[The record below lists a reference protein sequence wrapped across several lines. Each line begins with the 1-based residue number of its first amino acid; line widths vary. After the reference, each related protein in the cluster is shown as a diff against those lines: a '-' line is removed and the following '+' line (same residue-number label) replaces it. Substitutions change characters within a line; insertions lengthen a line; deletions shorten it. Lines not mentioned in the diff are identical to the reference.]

1 MTRALLAGFAGRPC
15 ATVYDAPVREE
26 LVRRLRDARTWLVY
40 RADRVLE
47 WPPIAQIVVVAALTA
62 LVVLF
67 FAGLAVLLDD
77 APHHASFT
85 DELWWS
91 LTHFADGGTMASDPP
106 GRRIAAVLV
115 TGAGVLVLS
124 LLVAA
129 LTSKMGERIEQM
141 RGGLLPV
148 VERDHILVLGYA
160 PNTPLLVRE
169 LARSR
174 QRVKVVVL
182 AVEEKTR
189 VELSLRTALA
199 VPGQRLS
206 TIVRTGE
213 PRYELALVRVAA
225 DRARAIVVIP
235 PSTLD
240 DEQSVRWTLAV
251 LLALHRVL
259 PDGWPGRV
267 LVEARH
273 DEARELLDLAVAPDI
288 AGAGAVRTHVV
299 ATDRVVA
306 QILAQSARQDA
317 LYFVLRHLLAFDGCE
332 VYFVPVPSEIVGQ
345 PFGLAHARV
354 ECAVLIGLMRDG
366 RPLLCPEDA
375 SLPLRADDRLVIVA
389 DGRSPRFDG
398 SLPPAT
404 HRVGVSSAEPERIV
418 VLGHNATLKHL
429 LDELVD
435 VLPERSQIDVL
446 TDREEPD
453 VSSVVE
459 ATAKRRKAIAVSQ
472 RQRSAATL
480 AREGSP
486 ELCAADA
493 VVILG
498 EEGVDDVNGDASALA
513 MLLRLRRALK
523 TWAARS
529 PGEPSARLVTEVRD
543 PRSAVHVEPRPGD
556 AIVSSDV
563 IAMLLAQGVLDPD
576 AFPVYDELLAGL
588 RTRIVLRDLADYAPE
603 ARTFAEV
610 MAAARARSEI
620 AVGIHPDPRP
630 HPSRAV
636 LDRRRLEEGDASVGE
651 EAWLNPP
658 RDTTIPHASDVK
670 VVVIAPARRA

>member
-1 MTRALLAGFAGRPC
+1 MPR
-15 ATVYDAPVREE
+15 VREE
-26 LVRRLRDARTWLVY
+26 LLRRLREVRTWLVY

-47 WPPIAQIVVVAALTA
+47 WPPIAQLLLVAILTA
-62 LVVLF
+62 LMVLF
-67 FAGLAVLLDD
+67 FAGLAVALDEGPRD
-77 APHHASFT
+77 ASFD
-85 DELWWS
+85 DETWWS
-91 LTHFADGGTMASDPP
+91 LTHFADGGTMVDDPP
-106 GRRIAAVLV
+106 GRRVAGVVV
-115 TGAGVLVLS
+115 TGAGILVVS

-174 QRVKVVVL
+174 QRAKIVVL
-182 AVEEKTR
+182 AVEEKAR
-189 VELSLRTALA
+189 IELSLRTALA
-199 VPGQRLS
+199 VPGQRLFC
-206 TIVRTGE
+206 IVRTGG

-225 DRARAIVVIP
+225 EHARAIVVIP
-235 PSTLD
+235 PSSVD

-259 PDGWPGRV
+259 PDRWPGRV

-273 DEARELLDLAVAPDI
+273 DDTREPLDLAVAPDI

-317 LYFVLRHLLAFDGCE
+317 LYFVLRHLLALDGCE
-332 VYFVPVPSEIVGQ
+332 IYFEPVPAELVGQ

-354 ECAVLIGLMRDG
+354 EGAILVGLMRG
-366 RPLLCPEDA
+366 ARPILCPKDA
-375 SLPLRADDRLVIVA
+375 SLALRAEDRLVVVA
-389 DGRSPRFDG
+389 DGKRPRFDG
-398 SLPPAT
+398 SLPAAPPSMPPAP
-404 HRVGVSSAEPERIV
+404 SADPERIV

-429 LDELVD
+429 LDELVE
-435 VLPERSQIDVL
+435 VLPDRSQIDVL
-446 TDREEPD
+446 TDRDEPA
-453 VSSVVE
+453 VAAMVGG
-459 ATAKRRKAIAVSQ
+459 TTKRRSSITVSQ
-472 RQRSAATL
+472 RQRSALSL

-498 EEGVDDVNGDASALA
+498 EEGADDVNGDASALA
-513 MLLRLRRALK
+513 MLLRLRKAVK
-523 TWAARS
+523 TWSAAT
-529 PGEPSARLVTEVRD
+529 PGHASARLVTEVRD

-556 AIVSSDV
+556 AVVSSDV

-576 AFPVYDELLAGL
+576 AFPVYDELLSGV
-588 RTRIVLRDLADYAPE
+588 RTRVVLRELAAYAPE
-603 ARTFAEV
+603 AGTFADV
-610 MAAARARSEI
+610 MAAARTRSEVAI
-620 AVGIHPDPRP
+620 GIHPDPRP

-636 LDRRRLEEGDASVGE
+636 PDRRRLEEGDASVGE

-658 RDTTIPHASDVK
+658 RGTPIPDATDVK
-670 VVVIAPARRA
+670 VVVIASVRA

>member
-1 MTRALLAGFAGRPC
+1 
-15 ATVYDAPVREE
+15 VREE
-26 LVRRLRDARTWLVY
+26 LLRRLRDARTWLVY

-47 WPPIAQIVVVAALTA
+47 WPPIAQVLVVALLTA

-67 FAGLAVLLDD
+67 FAGLAVALDD
-77 APHHASFT
+77 GPHDASFT
-85 DELWWS
+85 DEIWWS
-91 LTHFADGGTMASDPP
+91 LTHFADGGTMANDPP
-106 GRRIAAVLV
+106 GRRVAAVLV
-115 TGAGVLVLS
+115 TGAGILVLS

-174 QRVKVVVL
+174 QRAKVVVL
-182 AVEEKTR
+182 AVEEKAR

-199 VPGQRLS
+199 VAGQRLS
-206 TIVRTGE
+206 IVVRTGE

-225 DRARAIVVIP
+225 EQARSIVVIP
-235 PSTLD
+235 PSSVD

-259 PDGWPGRV
+259 PDRWPGRV

-273 DEARELLDLAVAPDI
+273 DETRELLDLAVAPDI
-288 AGAGAVRTHVV
+288 AGAGAVSTHVV

-332 VYFVPVPSEIVGQ
+332 IYFEPVPAELVVQ

-354 ECAVLIGLMRDG
+354 EGAILVGLMRG
-366 RPLLCPEDA
+366 ARPLLCPEDA
-375 SLPLRADDRLVIVA
+375 GLALRADDRLVVVA
-389 DGRSPRFDG
+389 DGKRPRFDG
-398 SLPPAT
+398 SLPAAPTMPPA
-404 HRVGVSSAEPERIV
+404 VSAEPERIV
-418 VLGHNATLKHL
+418 VLGHNATLRHL

-435 VLPERSQIDVL
+435 VLPDRSQIDVL
-446 TDREEPD
+446 TDREEPA
-453 VSSVVE
+453 VAAVVD
-459 ATAKRRKAIAVSQ
+459 ATTRRRASITVSQ
-472 RQRSAATL
+472 RQRSAVSL
-480 AREGSP
+480 ARQGSP

-498 EEGVDDVNGDASALA
+498 EEGADDVNGDASALA
-513 MLLRLRRALK
+513 MLLRLRKAVK
-523 TWAARS
+523 TWSAAS
-529 PGEPSARLVTEVRD
+529 PGEASARLVTEVRD

-556 AIVSSDV
+556 AVVSSDV

-576 AFPVYDELLAGL
+576 AFPVYDELLSGV
-588 RTRIVLRDLADYAPE
+588 RTRIVLRDLASYAPE
-603 ARTFAEV
+603 ARTFADV
-610 MAAARARSEI
+610 MAAARTRSEI
-620 AVGIHPDPRP
+620 ALGIHPDPRP

-658 RDTTIPHASDVK
+658 RETEVLRAKDVK
-670 VVVIAPARRA
+670 IVVIAPVRRG

>member
-1 MTRALLAGFAGRPC
+1 M
-15 ATVYDAPVREE
+15 REE

-47 WPPIAQIVVVAALTA
+47 WPPIAQVVLVAVLTA

-67 FAGLAVLLDD
+67 FAALAVALDGGPRD
-77 APHHASFT
+77 ASFT
-85 DELWWS
+85 EEIWWS
-91 LTHFADGGTMASDPP
+91 LTRFADGGTMASDPP

-115 TGAGVLVLS
+115 TGAGILVLS

-148 VERDHILVLGYA
+148 VERDHILVLGYS

-174 QRVKVVVL
+174 QRAKVVVL
-182 AVEEKTR
+182 AVEEKAR

-199 VPGQRLS
+199 VAGQRLS
-206 TIVRTGE
+206 IVVRTGE

-225 DRARAIVVIP
+225 EHARAIVVIP
-235 PSTLD
+235 PASVD

-259 PDGWPGRV
+259 PDRWPGRV

-273 DEARELLDLAVAPDI
+273 DETRELLDLAVAPDI

-332 VYFVPVPSEIVGQ
+332 IYFEPVPAELVGQ

-354 ECAVLIGLMRDG
+354 EGAILVGLMRG
-366 RPLLCPEDA
+366 ARPLLCPEDA
-375 SLPLRADDRLVIVA
+375 SLSLRAEDRLVVVA
-389 DGRSPRFDG
+389 DGTRPRFDG
-398 SLPPAT
+398 SLPAAGTLPAMT
-404 HRVGVSSAEPERIV
+404 SAEPERIV
-418 VLGHNATLKHL
+418 VLGHNATLRHL
-429 LDELVD
+429 LDELAE

-446 TDREEPD
+446 TDREEPE
-453 VSSVVE
+453 VSRLIE
-459 ATAKRRKAIAVSQ
+459 ATSSRRRSITVAQ
-472 RQRSAATL
+472 RQRSAVSL
-480 AREGSP
+480 ARQGSP

-498 EEGVDDVNGDASALA
+498 EEGADDVNGDASALA
-513 MLLRLRRALK
+513 MLLRLRKAVK
-523 TWAARS
+523 TWQAAA
-529 PGEPSARLVTEVRD
+529 PGEASARLVTEVRD

-556 AIVSSDV
+556 AVVSSDV

-576 AFPVYDELLAGL
+576 AFPVYDELLSAL
-588 RTRIVLRDLADYAPE
+588 RTRIVLRDLASYAPD
-603 ARTFAEV
+603 ACTFADV
-610 MAAARARSEI
+610 MAAARTRSEI

-658 RDTTIPHASDVK
+658 RTTEIPHAADVK
-670 VVVIAPARRA
+670 IVVIAPVRRG